1 MNKIINDIKNNA
13 DFLVG
18 NINRNILGPWDI
30 NFMRK
35 FCSNINE
42 LAFNVKHT
50 NTKLYNDLID
60 IKSNL
65 FNGIGFVNIYALG
78 RLVQIMRSYDYL
90 STNDFW
96 KFIHPKIIEISK
108 SKFEDGYYSDAVQTA
123 IVELCSIVREYR
135 KEKGLPEIQSDKDM
149 LYNTFSTLKILQF
162 TDSSTTSLKNI
173 QEGYEKIFPGV
184 IQAVR
189 NPNAHKNLKMEKD
202 DAVRKLMLASDLM
215 YMLVKSIT
223 AVQEVSYDLPSIKK

>member
-18 NINRNILGPWDI
+18 NINRNFLGPWDI

-35 FCSNINE
+35 FCSDINE
-42 LAFNVKHT
+42 LAFNVRNT

-65 FNGIGFVNIYALG
+65 FNVISFVNIYALG

-96 KFIHPKIIEISK
+96 KFIHPKIIELSK
-108 SKFEDGYYSDAVQTA
+108 NKFEDGYYSDAVQTA
-123 IVELCSIVREYR
+123 LVEICSIVREYR
-135 KEKGLPEIQSDKDM
+135 KTNGLQEIQSDKDM
-149 LYNTFSTLKILQF
+149 MYNTFSTSKVLQF

-184 IQAVR
+184 IQAMR
-189 NPNAHKNLKMEKD
+189 NPNAHQNYTIEKD
-202 DAVRKLMLASDLM
+202 EAVRKLMVTSDLM
-215 YMLVKSIT
+215 YMLDN
-223 AVQEVSYDLPSIKK
+223 ALAIKLENN

>member
-215 YMLVKSIT
+215 HMLVKSIT

>member
-13 DFLVG
+13 DFLVE
-18 NINRNILGPWDI
+18 NINRNFLGPWDI

-35 FCSNINE
+35 FCSDINE
-42 LAFNVKHT
+42 LAFNVRNT

-65 FNGIGFVNIYALG
+65 FNGISFVNIYALG

-96 KFIHPKIIEISK
+96 KFIHPKIIELSK
-108 SKFEDGYYSDAVQTA
+108 NKFEDGYYSDAVQTA
-123 IVELCSIVREYR
+123 LVEICSIVREYR
-135 KEKGLPEIQSDKDM
+135 KTNGLQEIQSDKDM
-149 LYNTFSTLKILQF
+149 MYNTFSTSKVLQF

-184 IQAVR
+184 IQAMR
-189 NPNAHKNLKMEKD
+189 NPNAHQNYTIEKD
-202 DAVRKLMLASDLM
+202 EAVRKLMVTSDLM
-215 YMLVKSIT
+215 YMLDN
-223 AVQEVSYDLPSIKK
+223 ALAIKLENN